1 MAISETWL
9 NIQTEERLVSVP
21 GYKFHR
27 ADRQLRS
34 TNGQI
39 KSGGGLGIYCKQEH
53 QLNTAELMG
62 HKQSGPHLELQW
74 AILTWPHTNK
84 ILLGNVYRPPDGS
97 QAEAVEQLNNSLS
110 NIPTLDK
117 YEILIMG
124 DFNIDYKAK
133 AQPPTRILNQFAIS
147 HNLKQ
152 RIEQPTRVTKTT

>member
-21 GYKFHR
+21 GYKFYRDDH
-27 ADRQLRS
+27 QMRS

-53 QLNTAELMG
+53 QLNSAELMG
-62 HKQSGPHLELQW
+62 HNLYGPHLELQW
-74 AILTWPHTNK
+74 AILTRPHTKK

-117 YEILIMG
+117 YEILING
-124 DFNIDYKAK
+124 LFQHRFQSQGTASN
-133 AQPPTRILNQFAIS
+133 P
-147 HNLKQ
+147 
-152 RIEQPTRVTKTT
+152 